1 MGLDAPPLMAPL
13 AFRSRSFGVAFDLE
27 VFLVLM
33 GLGLDWVL
41 LKRSLVTGENE

>member
-13 AFRSRSFGVAFDLE
+13 AFRSRSFGVAFDLL

-33 GLGLDWVL
+33 GFGLDWVSPTM
-41 LKRSLVTGENE
+41 SLVTGENE